1 MISLENNYEWL
12 FYKNET
18 LIEEYKNL
26 KIINNRYIVNDNL
39 SLLKSANE
47 IYLERKDEE
56 YKIKIDFVNN
66 FCFIHMNKENMDL
79 KIPLL
84 ETEIVDKEDKITIIY
99 KLDEEETNKL
109 IINLKE

>member
-1 MISLENNYEWL
+1 MISLKNNFEWL
-12 FYKNET
+12 FYKNDD

-26 KIINNRYIVNDNL
+26 KIINNRYIVNNNL
-39 SLLKSANE
+39 SLFKLNDDF
-47 IYLERKDEE
+47 YLERNEE
-56 YKIKIDFVNN
+56 DYKIKIDF
-66 FCFIHMNKENMDL
+66 FNKLCYIYIKREKLDL
-79 KIPLL
+79 EIPLL